1 MSRMPSQIEELRT
14 RMAELTDL
22 QSASSLLEWDQQTM
36 MPPQG
41 AGNRAESLAT
51 LERIS
56 HALFTS
62 AETGKLIE
70 AAAAELDGSS
80 AESDDASLVRVV
92 RRCWEKACRV

>member
-1 MSRMPSQIEELRT
+1 MTNHIEELRI

-51 LERIS
+51 LERIG
-56 HALFTS
+56 HAMFTS

-70 AAAAELDGSS
+70 AAAAELDGSPP
-80 AESDDASLVRVV
+80 ESDEASLVRVV
-92 RRCWEKACRV
+92 RRRWE